1 MTLPH
6 LPGKAVYRHLQ
17 QNHSVTITLHCHH
30 GTPLMALAIAEQGR
44 RDPFVR
50 SRRLE
55 SQVVYSALTVHTSF
69 SLINHFELP
78 ERDPPTA
85 QGLHLCEVRLVL

>member
-17 QNHSVTITLHCHH
+17 QNHSVTTILYCHH

-44 RDPFVR
+44 RYPFVR
-50 SRRLE
+50 SWRLE
-55 SQVVYSALTVHTSF
+55 AQVVFSALTVHTSF
-69 SLINHFELP
+69 SHFELP